1 MDLKVHQGS
10 DLNHQEEVIKE
21 IPFDSLCGLSVI
33 SDNSQTDAN
42 SLKHAICLKYANPSA
57 TDTFNHDRQFV
68 ISACT
73 AKDKDSLIEEL

>member
-1 MDLKVHQGS
+1 MDLKAHQGS

-21 IPFDSLCGLSVI
+21 IAFESLCGLSVI
-33 SDNSQTDAN
+33 SDNSQTDTN
-42 SLKHAICLKYANPSA
+42 FLKHAICLKYTNLSA
-57 TDTFNHDRQFV
+57 TDTFNDCQFV